1 MLSLTRLII
10 VTAALAWL
18 VVMLGAYVRLSD
30 AGLGCPDWPGC
41 YGQLGAPSSAQ
52 AVRAAEAAFPAQPVE
67 AHKAWKEMAHRYAAG
82 TLGLLILFIFLRAWR
97 EKAEIRWPAAAL
109 LALVLFQALLG
120 RWTVTELLRPAI
132 VSAHLL
138 GGMATLAL
146 LAWLG
151 LARRGARPHA
161 EGVGG
166 LRLWAGAA
174 LLVVA
179 MQIALGGWTSSH
191 NAALIC
197 GAGLSCRGEW
207 VPAMDFAAAF
217 LPDSTA
223 VSLEALTAIHW
234 SHRLGAL
241 AVACV
246 VAPLALVLLRSRGL
260 QSLGWLLLALL
271 ALQIG
276 LGLANVAFGLPLATA
291 VAHNAVAALLL
302 AALVMVNHDLYDL
315 RERSTP

>member
-1 MLSLTRLII
+1 MLSLTRLI
-10 VTAALAWL
+10 VLTAALAWL
-18 VVMLGAYVRLSD
+18 VVTLGAYVRLSD

-52 AVRAAEAAFPAQPVE
+52 DLRVAAAAFPAQPVE
-67 AHKAWKEMAHRYAAG
+67 AHKAWKEMVHRYAAG

-97 EKAEIRWPAAAL
+97 EKAAIRKPAAAL
-109 LALVLFQALLG
+109 LVLVLFQALLG

-146 LAWLG
+146 LAWLA
-151 LARRGARPHA
+151 LPRSGAHPGA
-161 EGVGG
+161 KANAG
-166 LRLWAGAA
+166 LRYWAGAA

-197 GAGLSCRGEW
+197 GAELSCRGEW
-207 VPAMDFAAAF
+207 MPAMDFAAAF
-217 LPDSTA
+217 LPDSA
-223 VSLEALTAIHW
+223 AASLEALTTIHW

-241 AVACV
+241 AVAAV
-246 VAPLALVLLRSRGL
+246 VAPLALAL
-260 QSLGWLLLALL
+260 QRNTGSQGFGWLLLALL
-271 ALQIG
+271 GVQIG
-276 LGLANVAFGLPLATA
+276 LGLANVLLGLPLATA
-291 VAHNAVAALLL
+291 VAHNAVGALLL
-302 AALVMVNHDLYDL
+302 AALVAVNWAL

>member
-1 MLSLTRLII
+1 MMLSLTRLI
-10 VTAALAWL
+10 VLTAALAWL
-18 VVMLGAYVRLSD
+18 VVTLGAYVRLSD

-41 YGQLGAPSSAQ
+41 YGQLGAPSSARDL
-52 AVRAAEAAFPAQPVE
+52 RAAEAAFPAQPVE
-67 AHKAWKEMAHRYAAG
+67 VHKAWKEMVHRYAAG
-82 TLGLLILFIFLRAWR
+82 TLGLLILFIFVRAWR
-97 EKAEIRWPAAAL
+97 EKAAIRKPAAAL

-146 LAWLG
+146 LAWLV
-151 LARRGARPHA
+151 LSQARVARHGASDAGSRI
-161 EGVGG
+161 
-166 LRLWAGAA
+166 LAGAA
-174 LLVVA
+174 LLLVVI
-179 MQIALGGWTSSH
+179 QIALGGWTSSH

-207 VPAMDFAAAF
+207 MPVMDFAAAF
-217 LPDSTA
+217 FPGGATA
-223 VSLEALTAIHW
+223 PSLEALTAIHW

-241 AVACV
+241 V
-246 VAPLALVLLRSRGL
+246 VAGVVILLSLALLRSEEMRR
-260 QSLGWLLLALL
+260 LGWLLLALMG
-271 ALQIG
+271 LQIG
-276 LGLANVAFGLPLATA
+276 LGLANVLLGLPLATA

-302 AALVMVNHDLYDL
+302 ATLVMVNWTM

>member
-1 MLSLTRLII
+1 MISLTRLI
-10 VTAALAWL
+10 VLTAALAWL
-18 VVMLGAYVRLSD
+18 VVTLGAYVRLSD

-41 YGQLGAPSSAQ
+41 YGQLGAPTSAQ
-52 AVRAAEAAFPAQPVE
+52 AMRAAEAAFPAQPVE
-67 AHKAWKEMAHRYAAG
+67 VHKAWKEMIHRYAAG

-97 EKAEIRWPAAAL
+97 EKAAILKPAAAL

-138 GGMATLAL
+138 GGMATVAL
-146 LAWLG
+146 LAWLVLAQG
-151 LARRGARPHA
+151 RARRSGQSAAAPRI
-161 EGVGG
+161 
-166 LRLWAGAA
+166 LAGAA

-207 VPAMDFAAAF
+207 MPAMDFAAAF
-217 LPDSTA
+217 FPGGA
-223 VSLEALTAIHW
+223 AAPSLEALTAIHW

-241 AVACV
+241 V
-246 VAPLALVLLRSRGL
+246 VAGVVASLSLALLRSEGMRR
-260 QSLGWLLLALL
+260 LGWLLLALL
-271 ALQIG
+271 AAQIG
-276 LGLANVAFGLPLATA
+276 LGLVNVALALPLATA

-302 AALVMVNHDLYDL
+302 AALVMVNWTM
-315 RERSTP
+315 RERSTS